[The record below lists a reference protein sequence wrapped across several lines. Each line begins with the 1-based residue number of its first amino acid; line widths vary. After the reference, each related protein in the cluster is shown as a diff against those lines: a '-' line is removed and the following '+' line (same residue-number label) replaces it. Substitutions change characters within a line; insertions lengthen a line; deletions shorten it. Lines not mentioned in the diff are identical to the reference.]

1 MPKYVALSVDFQHP
15 NVCYQLTRLNGNK
28 VTLGAHIVAI
38 SMHSLTIDDAEDSET
53 EVSDNIRRRSTI
65 NLGNQRQRNLR
76 RIRLKVYNFLEKPLN
91 AASAPYH
98 FFIFG
103 LVIANIILGA
113 ATNDNDSTV
122 SKIHFFLEIFMIV
135 FFILEFAVRLWSVR
149 ADAKYRTKYG
159 RLYYLFHTVT
169 LIDILII
176 PATILLLVFK
186 GHDVDGSTLDTLR
199 FIQILR
205 LFHVDR
211 QMATW
216 KLLRKMIILGKWQLM
231 ATYYITLVVG
241 LSLATIVYST
251 EALAQGI
258 QDNGYGLIVPE
269 GTNATFPTMAHS
281 WWFTAVTVMTVGYG
295 DIYPVGALTKFLVCV
310 LGFIAFCTFQAAN
323 TQISVGL
330 TLMME
335 EENKN
340 QQTNRLRNLA
350 ASTIQCWWRYHLATN
365 WKPPRRYTYFVHVC
379 YKLYVT
385 EERINQNR
393 VLAKKLREKLEKKRP
408 IKKKSLTHQNS
419 VTAEILKF
427 GFKGMAKP
435 MLEKQDSFDKAERKI
450 SLRRT
455 RKRVLFAEA
464 RNSSVE
470 TSMSSSVDVSE
481 LETQFEITNFLE
493 QNVDELSSKGNQ
505 SGRSLLWKPQG
516 STLAQ
521 TQRIAGQLLMIEA
534 EIAERENQR
543 NQKMKELEA
552 AILELTGKPTVS
564 PFDDSGQK
572 LSIIERLEF
581 CEKRMEDLE
590 RKTDALNEIT
600 IKCLNLMMMD
610 TQEAA
615 SRTKDEQ
622 GLPPKPPSANNKK
635 QRTIGPRRQV
645 TIVDQYD
652 TLDDCETV
660 SLDRV

>member
-1 MPKYVALSVDFQHP
+1 
-15 NVCYQLTRLNGNK
+15 
-28 VTLGAHIVAI
+28 
-38 SMHSLTIDDAEDSET
+38 
-53 EVSDNIRRRSTI
+53 
-65 NLGNQRQRNLR
+65 
-76 RIRLKVYNFLEKPLN
+76 
-91 AASAPYH
+91 
-98 FFIFG
+98 
-103 LVIANIILGA
+103 
-113 ATNDNDSTV
+113 
-122 SKIHFFLEIFMIV
+122 MIV

-159 RLYYLFHTVT
+159 RVYYLFHTVT

-241 LSLATIVYST
+241 LCLATIIYST
-251 EALAQGI
+251 EAMAQGI
-258 QDNGYGLIVPE
+258 DDTGYSLRVPNGTVP
-269 GTNATFPTMAHS
+269 TFPTMAHS
-281 WWFTAVTVMTVGYG
+281 WWFTVVTVLTVGYG

-393 VLAKKLREKLEKKRP
+393 ALAKKLREKLEKRRP
-408 IKKKSLTHQNS
+408 TKKKSMTHQNS

-427 GFKGMAKP
+427 GFKGMARP
-435 MLEKQDSFDKAERKI
+435 MLEKQDSFDKGERKI

-455 RKRVLFAEA
+455 V
-464 RNSSVE
+464 
-470 TSMSSSVDVSE
+470 
-481 LETQFEITNFLE
+481 
-493 QNVDELSSKGNQ
+493 
-505 SGRSLLWKPQG
+505 
-516 STLAQ
+516 
-521 TQRIAGQLLMIEA
+521 GQLLYFQI
-534 EIAERENQR
+534 
-543 NQKMKELEA
+543 
-552 AILELTGKPTVS
+552 
-564 PFDDSGQK
+564 
-572 LSIIERLEF
+572 
-581 CEKRMEDLE
+581 
-590 RKTDALNEIT
+590 
-600 IKCLNLMMMD
+600 
-610 TQEAA
+610 
-615 SRTKDEQ
+615 
-622 GLPPKPPSANNKK
+622 
-635 QRTIGPRRQV
+635 
-645 TIVDQYD
+645 
-652 TLDDCETV
+652 
-660 SLDRV
+660 

>member
-1 MPKYVALSVDFQHP
+1 MQ
-15 NVCYQLTRLNGNK
+15 
-28 VTLGAHIVAI
+28 
-38 SMHSLTIDDAEDSET
+38 SLTIEDPEDSET
-53 EVSDNIRRRSTI
+53 EVSDKIRRRSTI
-65 NLGNQRQRNLR
+65 NLGNQRQRNVR

-98 FFIFG
+98 FLIFG

-113 ATNDNDSTV
+113 ATNENNGVV
-122 SKIHFFLEIFMIV
+122 SQVHFFLEIFMIV
-135 FFILEFAVRLWSVR
+135 FFIFEFVVRLWSVR

-159 RLYYLFHTVT
+159 RIYYLFHTVT

-251 EALAQGI
+251 EAMAQGI
-258 QDNGYGLIVPE
+258 EDNGYSLKVPE
-269 GTNATFPTMAHS
+269 GVNATFPTMAHS
-281 WWFTAVTVMTVGYG
+281 WWFTAVTVLTVGYG
-295 DIYPVGALTKFLVCV
+295 DISPVGALTKFLVCV

-365 WKPPRRYTYFVHVC
+365 WKPPRRYAYFVHVC

-393 VLAKKLREKLEKKRP
+393 VLANKLREKLEKRRP
-408 IKKKSLTHQNS
+408 IKKKSITQQNS
-419 VTAEILKF
+419 VTAELLKF
-427 GFKGMAKP
+427 GLKGMARP
-435 MLEKQDSFDKAERKI
+435 MLEKQDSFDKVERKH

-455 RKRVLFAEA
+455 RSEDRRSSLPDALAVVDPAIRKRVLFAEA

-470 TSMSSSVDVSE
+470 TSMSSSCDVSE
-481 LETQFEITNFLE
+481 LETQFEIKNFLE
-493 QNVDELSSKGNQ
+493 QNVDELSSKEVDI
-505 SGRSLLWKPQG
+505 SLLIKYRPLLRFYYFVMFRFVM
-516 STLAQ
+516 SKFHN
-521 TQRIAGQLLMIEA
+521 QRIAGQLLMIEA

-552 AILELTGKPTVS
+552 SILELTGKPTVS
-564 PFDDSGQK
+564 PFDDSGEK
-572 LSIIERLEF
+572 LSIIQRLEF
-581 CEKRMEDLE
+581 CEQRMEDLE
-590 RKTDALNEIT
+590 RKTDAINEIT
-600 IKCLNLMMMD
+600 IKCLNLMLIE
-610 TQEAA
+610 QEIIKAK
-615 SRTKDEQ
+615 KDEST
-622 GLPPKPPSANNKK
+622 LPPKPPSAANKRPK
-635 QRTIGPRRQV
+635 SAGPRRQV

-652 TLDDCETV
+652 TLDDCETA

>member
-1 MPKYVALSVDFQHP
+1 
-15 NVCYQLTRLNGNK
+15 
-28 VTLGAHIVAI
+28 
-38 SMHSLTIDDAEDSET
+38 MHSLTIDSEDPENSDT

-65 NLGNQRQRNLR
+65 NLGNQRQRNVR
-76 RIRLKVYNFLEKPLN
+76 RIRLKIYNFLEKPLN

-98 FFIFG
+98 FLIFG

-113 ATNDNDSTV
+113 ATNENDGVV
-122 SKIHFFLEIFMIV
+122 SQIHFFLEIFMIV

-149 ADAKYRTKYG
+149 ADAKYRTRYG
-159 RLYYLFHTVT
+159 RIYYLFHTVT

-241 LSLATIVYST
+241 LCLATIIYST
-251 EALAQGI
+251 EAMAQGI
-258 QDNGYGLIVPE
+258 DDTGYSLRVPNGTVP
-269 GTNATFPTMAHS
+269 TFPTMAHS
-281 WWFTAVTVMTVGYG
+281 WWFTVVTVLTVGYG

-393 VLAKKLREKLEKKRP
+393 ALAKKLREKLEKRRP
-408 IKKKSLTHQNS
+408 TKKKSMTHQNS

-427 GFKGMAKP
+427 GFKGMARP
-435 MLEKQDSFDKAERKI
+435 MLEKQDSFDKGERKI

-455 RKRVLFAEA
+455 RSEDRRSSLPDALAVVDPAIRKRVLFAEA

-481 LETQFEITNFLE
+481 LETQFEIKNFLE
-493 QNVDELSSKGNQ
+493 QNVDELSSKEVDI
-505 SGRSLLWKPQG
+505 SLLMKYRP
-516 STLAQ
+516 LLRFYYFIMFRLIMNRFH

-543 NQKMKELEA
+543 SQKMKELEA
-552 AILELTGKPTVS
+552 AILEHTGKPTCS

-572 LSIIERLEF
+572 LSLVERLEF
-581 CEKRMEDLE
+581 CEKQMEALE
-590 RKTDALNEIT
+590 RKVDSMSDLT
-600 IKCLNLMMMD
+600 IKCLNLMMLD
-610 TQEAA
+610 TEMAEAA
-615 SRTKDEQ
+615 KDEQ
-622 GLPPKPPSANNKK
+622 NGLPPKPPSAGNRRKVS
-635 QRTIGPRRQV
+635 GPRRQV
-645 TIVDQYD
+645 TIVHQD
-652 TLDDCETV
+652 TIDDCETV